1 MIKTYFEL
9 TKPGILFGNAIT
21 AIGGYAL
28 ASKGSIHI
36 PLLLITLVGL
46 SFIIA
51 SACVCNNYKD
61 QKVDAK
67 MARTQNRAL
76 VKGLISSKQAL
87 IFATILLLLGIITLS
102 IGTNL
107 LTLFVALTGF
117 FLYVV
122 VYSNY
127 KYKSIHG
134 TLIGSLSGGIP
145 PVVGYCALQNTLDGG
160 ALLLFTIVALWQMPH
175 FFAIAIYRLQD
186 YVSASIPVYPAK
198 KGILSTK
205 IQMLIYVSAFLLS
218 TLMLTFFHY
227 TGYTYLAVIAP
238 LDLFWLYLCIQG
250 FKTTDT
256 ILWARK
262 MFFFSLIII
271 LTLTLLISVDT
282 FL

>member
-198 KGILSTK
+198 KGIVSTK

>member
-1 MIKTYFEL
+1 MIKTYFQL

-28 ASKGSIHI
+28 ASKGSINL
-36 PLLLITLVGL
+36 PLLFITLIGL

-61 QKVDAK
+61 QEIDAK
-67 MARTQNRAL
+67 MARTKNRAL

-87 IFATILLLLGIITLS
+87 IFAAILLFFGITTLALW
-102 IGTNL
+102 TNL

-122 VYSNY
+122 IYSNY

-145 PVVGYCALQNTLDGG
+145 PVVGYCALQNRLDGG

-198 KGILSTK
+198 KGIPSTK
-205 IQMLIYVSAFLLS
+205 IQMLIYVSAFILS

-227 TGYTYLAVIAP
+227 TGYAYLSIIAP
-238 LDLFWLYLCIQG
+238 LDLAWLYLCIQG
-250 FKTTDT
+250 FKTTNT

-271 LTLTLLISVDT
+271 LALTLMITLDT
-282 FL
+282 FI